1 MVISKLHIRA
11 FKSVYDLTM
20 TIDPKVNVLIGAN
33 ECGKTNILK
42 AMESF
47 RPDVP
52 FDNSLTCQYS
62 NHYYMG
68 KCPEVTIEYSNFNKD
83 NRQNLSSIS
92 DAFKNVESLQ
102 VKRDGSELKDYKIR
116 VGEKELGNIDI
127 RRLLRVLPKIVYF
140 SDIPLLKNKV
150 DYDALVADQKQ
161 FVTEKNLLKIGGI
174 DDYDLLFEDSTRGR
188 RATEEAGRI
197 ITEQIRRVWSQEPTI
212 EIKLSVNGRVLY
224 IDLSDNTTVFDT
236 PDARSL
242 GFRWYMS
249 FYVNFITQTFE
260 AKANEY
266 LFLIDEPGIHLHP
279 SGQKDLVH
287 VLDDLSIKNQV
298 LYTTHSPFMIDRQH
312 PERVLLVHK
321 DKEGTK
327 VDNEAYRQN
336 WKPLRTQIG
345 LMIGDLFFFNESGF
359 VVQVPTTRKVGRGV
373 LKKLGIHQK

>member
-279 SGQKDLVH
+279 SGQKDLVR